1 MTFLLKNQ
9 SLIIIIK
16 FKTTKEKHMKNILK
30 TISVLVSAS
39 LISVVAKAG
48 ALEVTGSATATYVIN
63 GGQNS
68 TGKAL
73 GISNELMFSA
83 SGELDNGY
91 TWKYHTEL
99 DMADGG
105 GASNDDTALVIG
117 LGDLGTVGIYDAEG
131 GLSTETGF
139 GIGAVG
145 VGQDFANTMTRIGMG
160 SDVSAEAHVAYYT
173 PAGLLPFGIEV
184 AAGYAPNTADG
195 QGNSYKSSGLQAD
208 TAITGTTA
216 QQYRITAAPIDGLKI
231 GADYFEVGG
240 EVTSA
245 LGQEN
250 TAGNMYAQYAMGNFK
265 LGIYQGYLEPG
276 RSTTKGAT
284 ASADSAT
291 VSNGDQYRFDGMGI
305 EFAVNDQLSLS
316 YSSEE
321 FERRDYIAIAA
332 GATSKTVTAVTADQD
347 TIMAAYNIGGATVGL
362 SLIDTS
368 NSDYVDGKEEHKT
381 VLSLAMEF

>member
-1 MTFLLKNQ
+1 
-9 SLIIIIK
+9 
-16 FKTTKEKHMKNILK
+16 MKNILK

-48 ALEVTGSATATYVIN
+48 ALEVTGSATATYLIN

-83 SGELDNGY
+83 SGELDNGF

-105 GASNDDTALVIG
+105 AASNDDTALVIG
-117 LGDLGTVGIYDAEG
+117 LGDLGTLGIYDAEG
-131 GLSTETGF
+131 GLSTELGF

-145 VGQDFANTMTRIGMG
+145 VGQDYANTMTRIGMG

-173 PAGLLPFGIEV
+173 PAGLLPFGVEV
-184 AAGYAPNTADG
+184 AAGFAPNTADG
-195 QGNSYKSSGLQAD
+195 QGNSAKNSGLQAD
-208 TAITGTTA
+208 EAITGTQAT
-216 QQYRITAAPIDGLKI
+216 QYRVSAAPIDGLKI
-231 GADYFEVGG
+231 GADYFETGG
-240 EVTSA
+240 NTTAA

-250 TAGNMYAQYAMGNFK
+250 TAGNMYAQYAFGNFK
-265 LGIYQGYLEPG
+265 VGAYQGYLEPG

-284 ASADSAT
+284 AAADTAT
-291 VSNGDQYRFDGMGI
+291 VSNGDQYRFDGLGI
-305 EFAVNDQLSLS
+305 EFAINDQLSVS
-316 YSSEE
+316 FTNEE
-321 FERRDYIAIAA
+321 FERRQNVAIANT
-332 GATSKTVTAVTADQD
+332 ATSNTKTSVTAEQD

-362 SLIDTS
+362 SLVDTS
-368 NSDYVDGKEEHKT
+368 NSDYVTGKDESKT
-381 VLSLAMEF
+381 IVSLAMEF

>member
-1 MTFLLKNQ
+1 
-9 SLIIIIK
+9 
-16 FKTTKEKHMKNILK
+16 MKNILK
-30 TISVLVSAS
+30 TIAVLVSAS

-48 ALEVTGSATATYVIN
+48 ALEVTGSANASYVIN

-83 SGELDNGY
+83 SGELDNGF

-105 GASNDDTALVIG
+105 AASNDDTALVIG
-117 LGDLGTVGIYDAEG
+117 LGDLGTLGIYDAEG
-131 GLSTETGF
+131 GLSTETAY

-145 VGQDFANTMTRIGMG
+145 VGQDYANTMTRIGMG

-173 PAGLLPFGIEV
+173 PAGLLPFGIEA

-195 QGNSYKSSGLQAD
+195 QGNSAKNAGVQAD
-208 TAITGTTA
+208 TAITGTTS

-240 EVTSA
+240 NVTSA

-265 LGIYQGYLEPG
+265 FGVYQGYLEPG

-284 ASADSAT
+284 AAADTAT
-291 VSNGDQYRFDGMGI
+291 VSNGDQYRFDGLGI
-305 EFAVNDQLSLS
+305 EFAINDQLSVS
-316 YSSEE
+316 FTQEE
-321 FERRDYIAIAA
+321 FERRKNVAIV
-332 GATSKTVTAVTADQD
+332 ATKTSNTKTSVTAEQD
-347 TIMAAYNIGGATVGL
+347 TIMAAYNIGGATVGV

-368 NSDYVDGKEEHKT
+368 NSDYTAGQDESKT
-381 VLSLAMEF
+381 ILSLAMEF